1 MKANRTKENLNAA
14 IVGEAKARLEYM
26 AFGMKAMEEGYPEFA
41 QLFFEAAGAE
51 TVHGIS
57 HLKAAGGIGST
68 LENLDQSAKGED
80 FEIEEM
86 YPRFVM
92 DALEESRPDAA
103 ASFELAVQ
111 REKHH
116 RTMFQDA
123 LQSYKAT
130 ARVKTAG

>member
-1 MKANRTKENLNAA
+1 MKANRTKDNLKTA
-14 IVGEAKARLEYM
+14 ILGEAKARLEYM

-51 TVHGIS
+51 TIHGIS
-57 HLKAAGGIGST
+57 HLKAAGGIGTT
-68 LENLDQSAKGED
+68 LENLDHSANGED

-111 REKHH
+111 RERHH
-116 RTMFQDA
+116 RSMFQNA
-123 LQSYKAT
+123 LTQFT
-130 ARVKTAG
+130 AKTKVKNAA